1 MPPVLRS
8 RKFAPQAVSPAVRQ
22 QKPKPKRKAKQKP
35 AGSTPTNK
43 VEEQEVESPGESAD
57 QPIPHGQDV
66 HQPLS
71 SPFTQPLHVT
81 VMPEAQGSGSDDD
94 GKSTRSV
101 PKREAL
107 FIPLL

>member
-8 RKFAPQAVSPAVRQ
+8 RKPAPQAVSPAVRQ
-22 QKPKPKRKAKQKP
+22 QKPKPKSKAKQKP
-35 AGSTPTNK
+35 ANFIPTHK

-57 QPIPHGQDV
+57 QPMAHGLDV

-71 SPFTQPLHVT
+71 SPLTQPLHVT
-81 VMPEAQGSGSDDD
+81 VMPEAQGSGSAND

-101 PKREAL
+101 SGGEAL
-107 FIPLL
+107 FIQLL